1 MRKLWPAPCRTF
13 SIRWR
18 NIAIAL
24 TDRERLF
31 SQVDVSAQSGFTRA
45 RPIFAVA
52 SAESATSMKFDR
64 VQKRIYWMQ
73 TLSEPLTD
81 LPKMSKDICDAVGMN
96 LELKADAMW
105 RIR

>member
-1 MRKLWPAPCRTF
+1 
-13 SIRWR
+13 
-18 NIAIAL
+18 
-24 TDRERLF
+24 
-31 SQVDVSAQSGFTRA
+31 
-45 RPIFAVA
+45 
-52 SAESATSMKFDR
+52 MKFDR